1 MTECGRDDRETD
13 IGPRRLVVKV
23 GSALVT
29 NEGRGLDS
37 KSIALWVDEIVQL
50 VDADFEV
57 VLVSSGSIAEGMQR
71 LNWSVRPEAIHE
83 LQAAAAVGQMGLIQ
97 LYEVCFQR
105 HNKRT
110 AQVLFTH
117 DDIESRQRYLNA
129 RSTLRTLLEL
139 GVVPVVNENDTVS
152 TDEVKFGD
160 NDTLAALAANL
171 VEAEHLIIL
180 TDQEGLYTAD
190 PRIVADARLV
200 TDGRAGDPE
209 LNRMAGEGSTYGR
222 GGMRTKLRAA
232 ELAARSGTTTTI
244 ACGRQADVLKRIMAG
259 ERVGT
264 RLSPAQAPLAAR
276 KRWMAGQVQ
285 TRGTLTIDAGAA
297 QVLARDG
304 RSLLAVGVQRVTG
317 NFSRG
322 ALVTCVQAN
331 GTEVA
336 RGLVNY
342 SASEIKRI
350 SGQPSER
357 IVSLL
362 GYVAEPELIHRDNM
376 VVLT

>member
-1 MTECGRDDRETD
+1 MAKSDRTAD
-13 IGPRRLVVKV
+13 NDCAPTRVVVKV

-29 NEGRGLDS
+29 NEGRGLDQQA
-37 KSIALWVDEIVQL
+37 IQLWVDEIVELTRAGMQ
-50 VDADFEV
+50 V
-57 VLVSSGSIAEGMQR
+57 VLVSSGSIVEGMRR
-71 LNWSVRPEAIHE
+71 LNWSRRPKAIHE
-83 LQAAAAVGQMGLIQ
+83 LQAAAAVGQMGLVQ

-105 HNKRT
+105 HNTRT

-190 PRIVADARLV
+190 PRQYPEATLV
-200 TDGRAGDPE
+200 SDGQAGDPQ
-209 LNRMAGEGSTYGR
+209 LNLMAGEGSAFGR
-222 GGMRTKLRAA
+222 GGMRSKLRAA

-244 ACGRQADVLKRIMAG
+244 ASGRQPAVLKRIMEG
-259 ERVGT
+259 GSVGT
-264 RLSPAQAPLAAR
+264 RLRPAQAPLAAR

-285 TRGTLTIDAGAA
+285 TRGRLVVDAGAA
-297 QVLARDG
+297 RVLSRDG
-304 RSLLAVGVQRVTG
+304 RSLLAVGVRHVHG
-317 NFSRG
+317 AFSRG
-322 ALVTCVQAN
+322 ALVSCVSEDDQ
-331 GTEVA
+331 EIA

-342 SASEIKRI
+342 SAAEIARI
-350 SGQPSER
+350 AGHSSDD
-357 IVSLL
+357 IAMLL
-362 GYVAEPELIHRDNM
+362 GYVAEPELIHRDKW
-376 VVLT
+376 